1 LHAQEIVEIGHRELR
16 NNLAR
21 ALAETVKQERTG
33 LITCRN
39 RPDGYLVSPGR
50 YAALR
55 AAEIQAQRIADT
67 VPLLLAAAG
76 AGAAIPSESLA
87 ALGIA
92 LPFDWRLINELQAR
106 VPVVLT
112 GDEDG
117 SPISRGGTGAA
128 GAPPELDDELVLAP
142 PRD

>member
-1 LHAQEIVEIGHRELR
+1 MSAEEVVAIGHRELR
-16 NNLAR
+16 NNLAH

-55 AAEIQAQRIADT
+55 AAEMRVQRMADT

-76 AGAAIPSESLA
+76 AGAAIPSESVA
-87 ALGIA
+87 ALGIT
-92 LPFDWRLINELQAR
+92 LPFDWHLINELQAR
-106 VPVVLT
+106 VPVALSS
-112 GDEDG
+112 DEEGTPITRG
-117 SPISRGGTGAA
+117 SAGTVT
-128 GAPPELDDELVLAP
+128 APPEVDDELVLAP